1 MASRR
6 MKKELAE
13 FYKAKML
20 KKWSKK
26 TMTKWQLAIALSALC
41 DSKMT
46 DMLKV
51 LKTLEEIALKE
62 VESEGQFTIPGI
74 VMIGAEAETQAKR
87 QAKRHDKAFAIW

>member
-6 MKKELAE
+6 MKNELAE

-20 KKWSKK
+20 KNWDKK
-26 TMTKWQLAIALSALC
+26 DMTKWQLAIALSALC
-41 DSKMT
+41 DNKMT

-51 LKTLEEIALKE
+51 LQALEEIAFKE

-74 VMIGAEAETQAKR
+74 AMIGAKAKTK
-87 QAKRHDKAFAIW
+87 KRLHVEVKAFAMW

>member
-6 MKKELAE
+6 MKKELAK

-20 KKWSKK
+20 KNRSKK
-26 TMTKWQLAIALSALC
+26 DMSKLQLAIALSALC
-41 DSKMT
+41 DNKMT

-51 LKTLEEIALKE
+51 LQALEEIALKE

-74 VMIGAEAETQAKR
+74 AMIGAKAKTK
-87 QAKRHDKAFAIW
+87 KRLHVEVKAFAMW